1 MYTYICMYICV
12 CIVVSVCVCSRMS
25 SRGHGCG
32 VFAHEVARVVMT
44 SPGMESGLP
53 PLLVVCCGWCYCC
66 FG

>member
-44 SPGMESGLP
+44 FPWHGVWAGAAAAAAAG
-53 PLLVVCCGWCYCC
+53 VTAA
-66 FG
+66 